1 MSRRNISVLLSFVFS
16 LGFSVPALVAPNA
29 AAAATVQQHPVA
41 ESADLIN
48 ESGRLRMLTE
58 RMGKSYA
65 QIALSVLP
73 EKAHEQIL
81 QSQQRFE
88 ENLVLL
94 RKSADSPELKSGLE
108 AVATQYASYVKALAK
123 PASKDNVA
131 AAHRITESLV
141 EAADKLTLAFQAQ
154 SAAPSAKIVNLAGRQ
169 RMLSQRMA
177 RLYFAA
183 VLNNSKIDADKATA
197 EFRNALQ
204 ILDTATLTSVEIKRE
219 LALVRNQWT
228 FFELALQGKGDLN
241 SSIRNVAT
249 TSERLLEVM
258 DNLTGLYGRALKQ
271 T

>member
-1 MSRRNISVLLSFVFS
+1 M
-16 LGFSVPALVAPNA
+16 PALVVPDAA
-29 AAAATVQQHPVA
+29 AAAATQQHPAA

-81 QSQQRFE
+81 QSQKRFE
-88 ENLVLL
+88 QNLALL
-94 RKSADSPELKSGLE
+94 RKSADSADLKSALE
-108 AVATQYASYVKALAK
+108 AVTTQYASYVKALAK

-154 SAAPSAKIVNLAGRQ
+154 SAAPSAKIINLSGRQ

-183 VLNNSKIDADKATA
+183 VLNNSKFDADKALA

-204 ILDTATLTSVEIKRE
+204 MLDTAPLTSVEIKRE
-219 LALVRNQWT
+219 LALARNQWT

-241 SSIRNVAT
+241 GNIRNVAT
-249 TSERLLEVM
+249 SSERLLEVM
-258 DNLTGLYGRALKQ
+258 DNLTGLYGRALKPV
-271 T
+271 